1 MAGRRKGRLAA
12 ILLALAAT
20 LSLTACGGP
29 NFDSLKGD
37 LKFGDEEISDTQTV
51 YLSLIHI

>member
-29 NFDSLKGD
+29 NFDLLKGD
-37 LKFGDEEISDTQTV
+37 LKFGD
-51 YLSLIHI
+51 